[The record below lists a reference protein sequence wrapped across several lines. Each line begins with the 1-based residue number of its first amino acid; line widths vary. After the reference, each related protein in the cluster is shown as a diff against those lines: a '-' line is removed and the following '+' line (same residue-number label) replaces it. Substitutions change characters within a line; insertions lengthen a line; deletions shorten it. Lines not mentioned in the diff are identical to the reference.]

1 MRISHYVLLIPGIL
15 VIIINTF
22 YDQKGLTAED
32 DSSHVLKRH
41 NRVVA

>member
-1 MRISHYVLLIPGIL
+1 MRISHYLLLIPGIRA
-15 VIIINTF
+15 ININTF
-22 YDQKGLTAED
+22 YDQKGLPAED